1 MRCLFSFL
9 LFYVAPCSVLTAPSF
24 VGEWS
29 QATNSL
35 PYRYLLHIPYL
46 GKGRIGVAFDSY
58 SFDKN
63 PFPFYSTRNAV
74 DLYVNTNSFL
84 SCVDAAHPDCR
95 RGDPDG
101 DGSPCCQKAALGGVS
116 FSLREAFP
124 AETLVYSASQTIGNG
139 TVRSHLTSAQGSVFS
154 IVATREP
161 TSAVVALTASYTAC
175 GTDPRNISLLASL
188 WAEGNRH
195 QPGYDNTCFP
205 APVAVGCTSTHNVPC
220 DCRAAPGPPQEKI
233 VFATRTGAT
242 SPFNTSMPTMA
253 GHSPRGIPKLP
264 HRMRSLARPV
274 VPCRL

>member
-1 MRCLFSFL
+1 MFRLNRSQL
-9 LFYVAPCSVLTAPSF
+9 L
-24 VGEWS
+24 GEWS

-46 GKGRIGVAFDSY
+46 GNGRIGVAFDSY

-124 AETLVYSASQTIGNG
+124 AETLVYSASQIIGNG

-154 IVATREP
+154 IVATRADQRSCGSDGVVHGVRHRPEEHQSP
-161 TSAVVALTASYTAC
+161 RVVVDRRQSTSAW
-175 GTDPRNISLLASL
+175 I
-188 WAEGNRH
+188 
-195 QPGYDNTCFP
+195 
-205 APVAVGCTSTHNVPC
+205 
-220 DCRAAPGPPQEKI
+220 
-233 VFATRTGAT
+233 
-242 SPFNTSMPTMA
+242 
-253 GHSPRGIPKLP
+253 
-264 HRMRSLARPV
+264 
-274 VPCRL
+274 